1 MKTLVQEAFGPPSD
15 LVTQEVEQ
23 PVPGPG
29 EALVRVKT
37 AGVGFV
43 DGLMVQGLYQVKP
56 PLPYRPGSE
65 FAGVVTAVGADVQ
78 SVQANE
84 RVLVQ
89 LAALGLPRDRR
100 LAIRR
105 SVCHRPGTDSNPN
118 DQQARVP
125 NKPKP
130 SSPH

>member
-84 RVLVQ
+84 RVLG
-89 LAALGLPRDRR
+89 LAGSGAFSDY
-100 LAIRR
+100 
-105 SVCHRPGTDSNPN
+105 VCVRADSLVTEAHRHVLVRG
-118 DQQARVP
+118 
-125 NKPKP
+125 PKREKVLVVGAFRIA
-130 SSPH
+130 